1 MLARADH
8 LASHI
13 DAIWSRLPDSLTGE
27 RHVDTHAQAR
37 KHWRPDDIV
46 MVASYLDIFAAKH
59 HRVIYV
65 EHGAGQQYNG
75 NGAAANYY
83 HGGEHPDNV
92 IGYLGPR
99 QSVIEAWQRPGFA
112 TGCPVVDPYQLF
124 APEKVAA
131 ITFHYKP
138 LAARNV
144 PEIGT
149 AFDHYESRLSAVI
162 RALRD
167 HGYEVLGHRHPRFNH
182 LRGYWERVHGIAE
195 ASVHEVRTRAQLLIA
210 DNTSLMYEM
219 LYLGRD
225 VIALNAPWFRRNVE
239 HGLRFWSHA
248 PSVQA
253 ENPGELIEL
262 IGSINTIQNRSSDL
276 CDLSLC
282 DYVYGKSLSDG
293 DDGLRGATWLTTY
306 LASL

>member
-13 DAIWSRLPDSLTGE
+13 DAIWLHLPESLRGQRL
-27 RHVDTHAQAR
+27 VDVHARAP
-37 KHWRPDDIV
+37 KHWAHDDIV
-46 MVASYLDIFAAKH
+46 MVASFLDIGCTGK
-59 HRVIYV
+59 RRTIYV

-75 NGAAANYY
+75 NGAAADYY
-83 HGGEHPDNV
+83 HGGEHPDHVN
-92 IGYLGPR
+92 GYIGPR
-99 QSVIEAWQRPGFA
+99 PAVIESWQRPGFA
-112 TGCPVVDPYQLF
+112 TGAPVCDPYELF
-124 APEKVAA
+124 ATDKVAA
-131 ITFHYKP
+131 ITFPYVPLGARLCPEMGSAFEHYVERM
-138 LAARNV
+138 ADV
-144 PEIGT
+144 
-149 AFDHYESRLSAVI
+149 V

-182 LRGYWERVHGIAE
+182 LRNYWQRHHGIPE
-195 ASVHEVRTRAQLLIA
+195 ATVHEVRARAQLLIA

-253 ENPGELIEL
+253 DNPDELIEL
-262 IGSINTIQNRSSDL
+262 VGSINTIQNRSSDL
-276 CDLSLC
+276 CDLNIC

-293 DDGLRGATWLTTY
+293 HDGLRA
-306 LASL
+306 ASWVTAFVHSL